1 MKKFRLLS
9 WLFVAIF
16 ALVGSNAFAQTK
28 VRGTVVDEQGL
39 PIMGA
44 GVMASQ
50 NVGTVT
56 DIDGNFE
63 LTVKDSDKFVEV
75 SYLGYETVQVA
86 VAPVMNI
93 QLQPDSEFLDET
105 IVVAYGTT
113 KKSSFTGSASVVK
126 SDALKKFS
134 GTGFTDAL
142 QGMSAGVNVTQDAS
156 NPGAEARIAIRGVAN
171 MAGSTKPLYVVD
183 GVPYD
188 GSLNSINPNDI
199 ASLTVLKD
207 AAAASL
213 YGSRA
218 ANGVVII
225 TTKTGKSGKVK
236 VNVNASWGTSD
247 NAVGYGKKADPKQ
260 TLLLYWEG
268 LYNDK
273 FYYENSQEPGKWTSQ
288 AAGDYATETLL
299 GKVFT
304 NRGKDENG
312 NSIIVSPFKHIDE
325 DWVLHDGKGNPHI
338 NPNLEYV
345 WDESDWDWY
354 GSYYSRKLRQNYS
367 IDISGASENGKTNY
381 FVSAGML
388 DDNGYGGRDYYKR
401 YSFSANVN
409 SEIKKWLSMGGAL
422 RYTYYRQNSGGVAR
436 ALNYNMTVASPYL
449 RNSSNTDWVVS
460 EVTGTRALQYGAYTG
475 FFGQHPLGNR
485 GDYWDNENNDSFN
498 SNDGSNIN
506 ARYYAQVT
514 LPYGIKFKST
524 INLDDNTSRTYG
536 YGSAVWGGGQQ
547 APWGTTITSS
557 GGSAH
562 RYNYQI
568 MSITNSNILSWDYT
582 FADKHNVSAL
592 VGQESYA
599 YRTEYT
605 YGGGSGIFQLN
616 QFQVE
621 SCTKDYWTGST
632 SDRYAL
638 LSWIA
643 KADYNYDNRYYVS
656 GSFRRDGSSRF
667 SPESR
672 WGNFWSAGASWRL
685 SNEKFMEDAT
695 WVNNLVIRGSYGT
708 SGNDRLVPRQSN
720 GKGGGE
726 VLYAYQGT
734 YGSDNLYDVAGLKP
748 ATKATPELHWEK
760 NKQWNVAAD
769 FSLFGWLDGTLEYY
783 SRNSDGLL
791 YYQELPLS
799 AQVGDVAG
807 KNVNLGDIRNSGLE
821 LTLGFQIFNR
831 QNFGWRLDANLST
844 LKNEVTYLPTEVG
857 FWSNV
862 VAQYKLV
869 EGGSLYDFWAYRF
882 AGINS
887 ETGMPGY
894 YKKDGSVVYST
905 SELVQAEDAELIG
918 SALPKAYGSITNS
931 FNFYGFDFSF
941 MLYYSLGGHM
951 YCYNKSELGAYSR
964 VGVSPVWDLV
974 KDRWTKPGDNAKTQ
988 INYLDNRSKASI
1000 GYSDYYVID
1009 NDYLRLRNVTLGYT
1023 LPKKILK
1030 KAGIDNIRVY
1040 FQGDNLLTFGEA
1052 TKYYTDP
1059 ETGISGNTYNGN
1071 SDTEGYGG
1079 GRRVYMFGVN
1089 LTF

>member
-39 PIMGA
+39 PVMGA

-56 DIDGNFE
+56 DVDGNFE
-63 LTVKDSDKFVEV
+63 LTLKGSDKFVEV
-75 SYLGYETVQVA
+75 SYLGYETQQVA

-93 QLQPDSEFLDET
+93 QLVPDSQFLDET

-126 SDALKKFS
+126 SDDLKKFS

-156 NPGAEARIAIRGVAN
+156 NPGAEARIAIRGIAN
-171 MAGSTKPLYVVD
+171 MAGKTTPLYVVD

-207 AAAASL
+207 AAASSL

-225 TTKTGKSGKVK
+225 TTKTGKRGKVT

-247 NAVGYGKKADPKQ
+247 NAVGYGQKTDPKQ
-260 TLLLYWEG
+260 TLLLFWEG
-268 LYNDK
+268 LYNDA
-273 FYYENSQEPGKWTSQ
+273 FYIDGKS
-288 AAGDYATETLL
+288 AEEAGQYASNTVL

-304 NRGKDENG
+304 SKGKDENG
-312 NSIIVSPFKHIDE
+312 KAIFVSPFKHIDE
-325 DWVLHDGKGNPHI
+325 QYVLPTGELNPK
-338 NPNLEYV
+338 LEYV

-354 GSYYSRKLRQNYS
+354 GAYYNRKLRQNYS

-388 DDNGYGGRDYYKR
+388 DDNGYSGTDYYKR
-401 YSFSANVN
+401 YSFAANVN
-409 SEIKKWLSMGGAL
+409 SEINNWLSMGGSL
-422 RYTYYRQNSGGVAR
+422 RYSYYRQSYGGKAR
-436 ALNYNMTVASPYL
+436 ALNYTCTLASPYL
-449 RNSSNTDWVVS
+449 RNASNTDWEYS
-460 EVTGTRALQYGAYTG
+460 MKTGERVLQYGAYTG
-475 FFGQHPLGNR
+475 FFGSHPLDPR
-485 GDYWDNENNDSFN
+485 GDYWNNPNDDSFS
-498 SNDGSNIN
+498 SNDGSTIN
-506 ARYYAQVT
+506 ARYYVQFT

-524 INLDDNTSRTYG
+524 INLDDNTSRNYQ
-536 YGSAVWGGGQQ
+536 YSSAVWGGQQ
-547 APWGTTITSS
+547 KAPYGITILPS
-557 GGSAH
+557 GGNAS
-562 RYNYQI
+562 RSTYQV

-582 FADKHNVSAL
+582 FADKHNVQFLA
-592 VGQESYA
+592 GQESYA

-605 YGGGSGIFQLN
+605 YGYGEEIYQLGQYQVASASG
-616 QFQVE
+616 
-621 SCTKDYWTGST
+621 YMYT
-632 SDRYAL
+632 SSQTDRYAL

-672 WGNFWSAGASWRL
+672 WGNFWSAGASWRI

-695 WVNNLVIRGSYGT
+695 WVNNLVLRGSYGT
-708 SGNDRLVPRQSN
+708 SGNDRLVPRKSN
-720 GKGGGE
+720 GTADSE
-726 VLYAYQGT
+726 VLYGYQGT
-734 YGSDNLYDVAGLKP
+734 YASDDLWGMPGLKP
-748 ATKATPELHWEK
+748 NTISTPELHWEQ

-769 FSLFGWLDGTLEYY
+769 FSLFGWLDGTIEYY

-791 YYQELPLS
+791 YYMEYPLS
-799 AQVGDVAG
+799 SMVGNVSG
-807 KNVNLGDIRNSGLE
+807 QNVNLGDIRNSGLE
-821 LTLGFQIFNR
+821 LTLGFNIFNR
-831 QNFGWRLDANLST
+831 KNFGWRLDANLST
-844 LKNEVTYLPTEVG
+844 LKNEVTSLPTPVG

-862 VAQYKLV
+862 VANYKLV
-869 EGGSLYDFWAYRF
+869 EGGSLYDFYAPRF
-882 AGINS
+882 AGIDP
-887 ETGMPGY
+887 ETGFATY
-894 YKKDGSVVYST
+894 YKKDGTIVDAT
-905 SELVQAEDAELIG
+905 SKLVQAEDYEFIG

-964 VGVSPVWDLV
+964 TSSGGISPVYDLV
-974 KDRWTKPGDNAKTQ
+974 KDRWTKPGDTNAKTP
-988 INYLDNRSKASI
+988 INLHDYRSKASI

-1009 NDYLRLRNVTLGYT
+1009 NDYLRLRNVTLGYS
-1023 LPKKILK
+1023 LPSKLLK
-1030 KAGIDNIRVY
+1030 KAGISNLRVY

-1071 SDTEGYGG
+1071 SDSEGYGG